1 MAFNVNSFR
10 ANGLKLGGARP
21 TQFEVFIFPPFGSN
35 ASKNI
40 QFLARATQIP
50 PAPLDSIPV
59 PYFGRK
65 IKIAGDREFPDWTVT
80 ILNDESFDIRVMM
93 ESWSNRINT
102 MVSNVQDESMFPM
115 TYKSTAK
122 VIQYGK
128 RGNAI
133 RAYDFVGIFPTNVD
147 AIPLDW
153 DQTNTVEQFDVTFA
167 YDYWI
172 PDNEFVTSPDDFTGV
187 SANDGIGG

>member
-1 MAFNVNSFR
+1 MAGFNVANFR
-10 ANGLKLGGARP
+10 ASGLRTGGARP
-21 TQFEVFIFPPFGSN
+21 TQFEVYIFPPFGSN
-35 ASKNI
+35 ASKNV
-40 QFLARATQIP
+40 QFLCRATQLP

-80 ILNDESFDIRVMM
+80 ILNDEDFAVRTMM

-102 MVSNVQDESMFPM
+102 MVSNVMDASMFPLV
-115 TYKSTAK
+115 YKSTAK
-122 VIQYGK
+122 ILQYGK
-128 RGNAI
+128 TGNVIA
-133 RAYDFVGIFPTNVD
+133 AYDMNGIFPVNVD

-153 DQTNTVEQFDVTFA
+153 DQTNTIEQFDVTFA

-172 PDNEFVTSPDDFTGV
+172 PDEEFNRGPDEFTGV
-187 SANDGIGG
+187 TANDGIG

>member
-1 MAFNVNSFR
+1 
-10 ANGLKLGGARP
+10 
-21 TQFEVFIFPPFGSN
+21 VFIFPPFGSN

-40 QFLARATQIP
+40 KFNCRATQIP
-50 PAPLDSIPV
+50 PAPLDAIPV

-80 ILNDESFDIRVMM
+80 IYNDESFDIRVMM
-93 ESWSNRINT
+93 ESWSNRINS
-102 MVSNVQDESMFPM
+102 MVSNLLDESMFPM
-115 TYKSTAK
+115 AYKSTAK

-128 RGNAI
+128 TGNII
-133 RAYDFVGIFPTNVD
+133 RAYDFIGIFPTNVD

-153 DQTNTVEQFDVTFA
+153 DQTNTIEQFDVTFA

-172 PDNEFVTSPDDFTGV
+172 PDPSYVTSPDDFTGV
-187 SANDGIGG
+187 SASDGIG

>member
-1 MAFNVNSFR
+1 M
-10 ANGLKLGGARP
+10 
-21 TQFEVFIFPPFGSN
+21 FIFPPFGSN
-35 ASKNI
+35 ASKSI
-40 QFLARATQIP
+40 HFLCRATQIP

-80 ILNDESFDIRVMM
+80 ILNDEDFAARVMM

-102 MVSNVQDESMFPM
+102 MVSNVMDPTMFPL

-122 VIQYGK
+122 VLQYGK
-128 RGNAI
+128 QGNVIA
-133 RAYDFVGIFPTNVD
+133 AYDFIGIFPVNVD

-153 DQTNTVEQFDVTFA
+153 DQTNTIEQFDVTFA

-172 PDNEFVTSPDDFTGV
+172 PDESINRGPDEFTGV
-187 SANDGIGG
+187 SGNDGIG

>member
-1 MAFNVNSFR
+1 MAFNVSTFR
-10 ANGLKLGGARP
+10 ANGLQEGGARP
-21 TQFEVFIFPPFGSN
+21 TQFEVYVFPPFGSN
-35 ASKNI
+35 ASKNF
-40 QFLARATQIP
+40 QFLCRASQIP

-65 IKIAGDREFPDWTVT
+65 IKIAGDRDFPDWTVT

-93 ESWSNRINT
+93 ESWSNRINM
-102 MVSNVQDESMFPM
+102 MVSNVMDPSMFPLI
-115 TYKSTAK
+115 YKSTAK

-128 RGNAI
+128 TGDII
-133 RAYDFVGIFPTNVD
+133 RAYDMIGIFPTNVD

-153 DQTNTVEQFDVTFA
+153 DQTNTIEQFDVTFA

-172 PDNEFVTSPDDFTGV
+172 PDPSYQTTPDDFTGV
-187 SANDGIGG
+187 SADDGIG